1 MKLTKRCLCFCLF
14 GCTILCYWRKIL

>member
-1 MKLTKRCLCFCLF
+1 MKLPKRCLCFCLF